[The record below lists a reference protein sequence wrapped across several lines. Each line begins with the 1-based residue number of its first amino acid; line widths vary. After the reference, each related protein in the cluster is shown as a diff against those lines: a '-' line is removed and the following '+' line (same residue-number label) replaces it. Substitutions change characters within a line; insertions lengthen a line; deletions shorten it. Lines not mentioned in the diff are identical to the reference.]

1 MSNDRNIRPVHCFE
15 MLDAIVKEKDP
26 ARFKKALGWY
36 GAKLP
41 LNFILSLNF
50 NHTIKLEL
58 PEGMPPLDLK
68 DMDAQTHPDM
78 MGLLA
83 GSIGRV
89 KHCLASNCTVSKN
102 KKENIFYEVLINCP
116 LKDAEILCS
125 AKDHALEE
133 LYPAITAEAVREIF
147 PAYVNIQNA

>member
-1 MSNDRNIRPVHCFE
+1 MSTTKNVRPVHAFE
-15 MLDAIVKEKDP
+15 MLEAIVKEKDP
-26 ARFKKALGWY
+26 ERFKKALGWY
-36 GAKLP
+36 GAKAP

-50 NHTIKLEL
+50 NHTVKLAL
-58 PEGMPPLDLK
+58 PEGMPPMDLK

-83 GSIGRV
+83 GSIHRV
-89 KHCLASNCTVSKN
+89 KHCLASNATLSKN

-125 AKDHALEE
+125 AKDHALTE
-133 LYPAITAEAVREIF
+133 LYPAITAEAVKEIF
-147 PAYVNIQNA
+147 PQYVKSE

>member
-1 MSNDRNIRPVHCFE
+1 MSKDRNVKAVHCFE

-26 ARFKKALGWY
+26 VRFKKALQWY
-36 GAKLP
+36 GAKSP

-50 NHTIKLEL
+50 NHTVKLEL

-83 GSIGRV
+83 GSIHRV
-89 KHCLASNCTVSKN
+89 RHCLTSNTTLTKN
-102 KKENIFYEVLINCP
+102 KKEGIFYEVLINCP

-125 AKDHALEE
+125 AKDHALHE
-133 LYPAITAEAVREIF
+133 LYPAITAEAVAEFF
-147 PAYVNIQNA
+147 PAYVKS